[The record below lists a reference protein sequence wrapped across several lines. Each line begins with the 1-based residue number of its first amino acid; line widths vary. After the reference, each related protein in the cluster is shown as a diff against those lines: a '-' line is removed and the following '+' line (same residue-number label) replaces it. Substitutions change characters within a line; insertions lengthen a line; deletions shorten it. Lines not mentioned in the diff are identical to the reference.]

1 MLRVSPGRDAVIPA
15 PPVPTRFDASRDCVS
30 ADGGGGG
37 GRVRDDGMSL
47 PKLASFFLSR
57 VALFAQQGRS
67 RPALTCHYRIEPSG
81 KEASL
86 LEHPDQGY
94 EMSSYITPMIPCLF
108 TDVIG
113 HSIQLARGAIRRCPA
128 MLPRPLSSAAGV
140 CSLSR
145 RLFLKVVRLEVDL
158 LQAVPRPIL
167 AEVHPR
173 KIGILPV
180 VVDDPQASKFTRSLK
195 NMRRRAI
202 LRRCWNAPRHTP
214 GWRPGRRDT
223 CPASDALISL
233 SYQDPVP
240 IWMTPRRMVRVPSL
254 TREGPHCL
262 PRPENAHQ
270 MEAPSSSA

>member
-1 MLRVSPGRDAVIPA
+1 MPH
-15 PPVPTRFDASRDCVS
+15 
-30 ADGGGGG
+30 
-37 GRVRDDGMSL
+37 
-47 PKLASFFLSR
+47 PKLVPSCPLCTASLLAREISR
-57 VALFAQQGRS
+57 SAL
-67 RPALTCHYRIEPSG
+67 PCHYGIEPSG
-81 KEASL
+81 KEAPL
-86 LEHPDQGY
+86 LEHSDQGY
-94 EMSSYITPMIPCLF
+94 EMSSYIAPLIPCFF
-108 TDVIG
+108 TDVVG
-113 HSIQLARGAIRRCPA
+113 HPIQLIRGAIRRCPA
-128 MLPRPLSSAAGV
+128 VLPRPLSSAAGV
-140 CSLSR
+140 RSLSR
-145 RLFLKVVRLEVDL
+145 RLFLKVARLEVDL

-180 VVDDPQASKFTRSLK
+180 VVDDPQASKFTRSLE
-195 NMRRRAI
+195 NGRRRAI

-233 SYQDPVP
+233 PYQDTVP
-240 IWMTPRRMVRVPSL
+240 IWMTPRRMLRVPSL